1 MGQQLKTHS
10 QIMSD
15 LDWKSDLDPLLNP
28 ESIALIGASEN
39 SAWSTALAQN
49 LKELGYKGKLYPVN
63 PKREEVFGIKCY
75 PSAVDIP
82 GPVDAFIIAISRDF
96 IVPVL
101 QDCARKGIRAGVIIS
116 AGFAEASE
124 AGKAI
129 QQQIVE
135 IASKGKIRICGPNS
149 FGVANLHQGVSL
161 ISSSEVRY
169 LKPGGVSL
177 VFQSGGL
184 LNAALLAAWDRS
196 WGVGCA
202 ISCGNEAV
210 LNIADYADYLI
221 RDENTRLLGILTE
234 GFRDPEKFLRVAKLA
249 AELHKPIVILKLGK
263 SEKGK
268 HAAQAHT
275 GTLVGSDAVYSAVF
289 KQHGLTRV
297 GDLDDFIETVEL
309 FSKRKKLRGHQ
320 VGVIVPSGAECG
332 LVADMAEDAGVD
344 LPELSA
350 TTVEKLST
358 TKSDYL
364 SLRNPLN
371 APERYVRRG
380 DVFRQWIETLVDDE
394 NLDIVG
400 LRLPL
405 PRRRE
410 DEDVIA
416 RFRDLA
422 EIAKRTE
429 KLIVLFSRASISLP
443 EYWRK
448 LLGENNIPFLLEY
461 RRGFKA
467 LSALIDYD
475 RFLRGGRAPASE
487 MAIEVDRRRIARLL
501 STSGCA
507 MTERRSKEI
516 LAEYGILTTREAL
529 ARSEE
534 EAVALAKAIRYPVVL
549 KVESAQIAHKTEAGA
564 VKINIQNESELR
576 RCYREILKNV
586 QSYDSSAVIE
596 GILVQEMITSGKEV
610 IVGMTCDAQFG
621 PVIIV
626 GLGGIFVEVI
636 NDVAMRVANLT
647 KSDALD
653 MICELKGYRIL
664 KGARGEGASDVDA
677 LAEILCRFS
686 RLSTDLADEIAEI
699 DINPLIVFESG
710 KGAVAVD
717 CLMRRKDRREN

>member
-1 MGQQLKTHS
+1 
-10 QIMSD
+10 MSD
-15 LDWKSDLDPLLNP
+15 LDWKSDLTPLLSP

-39 SAWSTALAQN
+39 SAWTSALAQS
-49 LKELGYKGKLYPVN
+49 LKELGYRGKLYPVN
-63 PKREEVFGIKCY
+63 PNRKEVFGIQCY
-75 PSAVDIP
+75 PSVVDIP
-82 GPVDAFIIAISRDF
+82 GAVDAFIIAISRDF

-101 QDCARKGIRAGVIIS
+101 QDCAQKEIRAGVIIS

-124 AGKAI
+124 TGKAV

-135 IASKGKIRICGPNS
+135 IATEGKIRICGPNS

-161 ISSSEVRY
+161 MSSSEVRY

-202 ISCGNEAV
+202 ISSGNEAV

-221 RDENTRLLGILTE
+221 HDENTRVLGILTE
-234 GFRDPEKFLRVAKLA
+234 GFRDAEKFLRVAKLA
-249 AELHKPIVILKLGK
+249 AELQKPIVILKLGK

-275 GTLVGSDAVYSAVF
+275 ATLVGSDAVYSTVF

-297 GDLDDFIETVEL
+297 ADLDDFIETVEL
-309 FSKRKKLRGHQ
+309 FSKRKRLRGHR

-332 LVADMAEDAGVD
+332 LVADMAEDAGID
-344 LPELSA
+344 LPD
-350 TTVEKLST
+350 LST
-358 TKSDYL
+358 ATAKRLEASRSDYL

-380 DVFRQWIETLVDDE
+380 DVFRQWIQALVDDE

-410 DEDVIA
+410 DEDVKS
-416 RFRDLA
+416 RFGDLA
-422 EIAKRTE
+422 EIAERTE

-448 LLGENNIPFLLEY
+448 LLAEKNIPFLLEY
-461 RRGFKA
+461 RSGFKA
-467 LSALIDYD
+467 LRALIDYD
-475 RFLRGGRAPASE
+475 RFLKKTRLSSSESRRPIDGGKSRRIIPASGRAP
-487 MAIEVDRRRIARLL
+487 
-501 STSGCA
+501 
-507 MTERRSKEI
+507 TERQSKQI
-516 LAEYGILTTREAL
+516 LAEYDIPTAREAL
-529 ARSEE
+529 AKSEE
-534 EAVALAKAIRYPVVL
+534 EARAVAETIGYPVVL
-549 KVESAQIAHKTEAGA
+549 KVESAHVTHKTEAGA
-564 VKINIQNESELR
+564 VKINIQNEAELR
-576 RCYREILKNV
+576 RCYHEILNNV
-586 QSYDSSAVIE
+586 QAYKSTAVID
-596 GILVQEMITSGKEV
+596 GILVQEMISGGKEL
-610 IVGMTCDAQFG
+610 IVGMKRDRQFG
-621 PVIIV
+621 AVIVV
-626 GLGGIFVEVI
+626 GMGGIFVEVI
-636 NDVAMRVANLT
+636 EDIAMRVAPLT

-653 MICELKGYRIL
+653 MIGELKGFRIL
-664 KGARGEGASDVDA
+664 QGVRGEAPSDVDA
-677 LAEILCRFS
+677 VAEIICRFS
-686 RLSTDLADEIAEI
+686 RLSMDFVDKIAEI
-699 DINPLIVFESG
+699 EINPLIVFEKG

-717 CLMRRKDRREN
+717 FLITLPAGRED

>member
-1 MGQQLKTHS
+1 
-10 QIMSD
+10 MSD
-15 LDWKSDLDPLLNP
+15 LNWKSDLTPLLSP
-28 ESIALIGASEN
+28 KSIALIGASEN
-39 SAWSTALAQN
+39 SAWTSALAQN

-63 PKREEVFGIKCY
+63 PKREVVFGIQCY
-75 PSAVDIP
+75 PSVVDIP
-82 GPVDAFIIAISRDF
+82 GSIDAFIIAISRDL
-96 IVPVL
+96 ILPVL
-101 QDCARKGIRAGVIIS
+101 QDCARKEVRAGVIIS

-129 QQQIVE
+129 QQQIVD
-135 IASKGKIRICGPNS
+135 IANKAKIRICGPNS

-161 ISSSEVRY
+161 MSSSEVRY

-221 RDENTRLLGILTE
+221 RDENTRVLGILTE
-234 GFRDPEKFLRVAKLA
+234 GFRDAEKFLRVAQLA
-249 AELHKPIVILKLGK
+249 AEMQKPIVILKLGK

-289 KQHGLTRV
+289 KQYGLTRV
-297 GDLDDFIETVEL
+297 ADLDDFIETVEL
-309 FSKRKKLRGHQ
+309 FSKRRKLCGHR

-332 LVADMAEDAGVD
+332 LVGDMADDAGVN

-358 TKSDYL
+358 IKSDYL

-380 DVFRQWIETLVDDE
+380 DVFRQWIQALVDDE

-422 EIAKRTE
+422 EIAERTE
-429 KLIVLFSRASISLP
+429 KMIVLFSRASISLP

-467 LSALIDYD
+467 LRALMDYD
-475 RFLRGGRAPASE
+475 RFLRSSRAPTSDI
-487 MAIEVDRRRIARLL
+487 AIEIDRRRIARLL
-501 STSGCA
+501 PTSGRA
-507 MTERRSKEI
+507 LTERRSKEI
-516 LAEYGILTTREAL
+516 LAEYGIRTTREAL

-534 EAVALAKAIRYPVVL
+534 EAVALAKTIRYPVVL
-549 KVESAQIAHKTEAGA
+549 KIESAEITHKTEAGA
-564 VKINIQNESELR
+564 VKINIRDEAELR
-576 RCYREILKNV
+576 RCYREVLKNV
-586 QSYDSSAVIE
+586 PSYNTEAVIE

-610 IVGMTCDAQFG
+610 IVGMTCDPQFG
-621 PVIIV
+621 PVIVV
-626 GLGGIFVEVI
+626 GLGGLFVEVI
-636 NDVAMRVANLT
+636 KDIAMRIAPLT

-653 MICELKGYRIL
+653 MIGELRGYRML
-664 KGARGEGASDVDA
+664 TGARGEAESDIDA
-677 LAEILCRFS
+677 LAGILCRFS
-686 RLSTDLADEIAEI
+686 QLSIDLADEISEI
-699 DINPLIVFESG
+699 DINPLIVFEKG
-710 KGAVAVD
+710 KGAVALD
-717 CLMRRKDRREN
+717 CLMTKASA

>member
-1 MGQQLKTHS
+1 MT
-10 QIMSD
+10 D
-15 LDWKSDLDPLLNP
+15 LDWKSDLTPLLKP

-49 LKELGYKGKLYPVN
+49 LKDLGYKGKLYPVN

-75 PSAVDIP
+75 PSVVDIP

-96 IVPVL
+96 IVPVV
-101 QDCARKGIRAGVIIS
+101 QDCARKEIRAGVIIS

-124 AGKAI
+124 EGKAI
-129 QQQIVE
+129 QQQIVD
-135 IASKGKIRICGPNS
+135 IANKAKIRICGPNS
-149 FGVANLHQGVSL
+149 FGVANLHRGVSL

-169 LKPGGVSL
+169 LRPGGVSL

-221 RDENTRLLGILTE
+221 RDENTRVLGILTE
-234 GFRDPEKFLRVAKLA
+234 GFRDPQKFLRVAKLA
-249 AELHKPIVILKLGK
+249 AELEKPIIILKLGK

-275 GTLVGSDAVYSAVF
+275 GTLVGSDTVYSAVF
-289 KQHGLTRV
+289 KQYGLTRV
-297 GDLDDFIETVEL
+297 ADLDDFIETVEL
-309 FSKRKKLRGHQ
+309 FSKRKTLRGHR

-332 LVADMAEDAGVD
+332 LVADMADDAGVD

-350 TTVEKLST
+350 KTVEKLANAQSA
-358 TKSDYL
+358 YL
-364 SLRNPLN
+364 SVRNPLN

-380 DVFRQWIETLVDDE
+380 DVFKEWIQTLVDDE
-394 NLDIVG
+394 NLDILG

-429 KLIVLFSRASISLP
+429 KLIILFSRASISLP

-467 LSALIDYD
+467 LKALIDYG
-475 RFLRGGRAPASE
+475 RFLNRSRVATPEISSEIDRQRSARLPITRGRA
-487 MAIEVDRRRIARLL
+487 L
-501 STSGCA
+501 
-507 MTERRSKEI
+507 TERQGKEI
-516 LAEYGILTTREAL
+516 LAEYGIPTTREAL
-529 ARSEE
+529 TKTEE
-534 EAVALAKAIRYPVVL
+534 EAVALAKTIRYPVVL
-549 KVESAQIAHKTEAGA
+549 KVESAEITHKTEAGA
-564 VKINIQNESELR
+564 VRMNIQNESELR
-576 RCYREILKNV
+576 RCYGEILRNV
-586 QSYDSSAVIE
+586 QAHDASAVID
-596 GILVQEMITSGKEV
+596 GILVQEMVAGDKEV
-610 IVGMTCDAQFG
+610 IVGMTRDPQFG
-621 PVIIV
+621 PVIVV
-626 GLGGIFVEVI
+626 GIGGIFVEVI
-636 NDVAMRVANLT
+636 KDVAMRIAPLT

-653 MICELKGYRIL
+653 MIGELKGYRLL
-664 KGARGEGASDVDA
+664 KGVRGQAESDIDA

-686 RLSTDLADEIAEI
+686 RLAIDLADEIAEVE
-699 DINPLIVFESG
+699 INPLMVFKKGE
-710 KGAVAVD
+710 GAVALD
-717 CLMRRKDRREN
+717 CLMTKVSA